1 MYTFNSL
8 FSVLVRFFLLKTVT
22 WMINHTI
29 DCIFCSRE
37 QSFGEVIISLHF
49 HIRKLLEVWVHVL
62 NPLSLP
68 SIVLAYK
75 TCSLLN
81 WPSFWVIVSF
91 LSSLASFLLKSSCMI
106 IFRFGWTYFII
117 NALFKNSKSVH
128 AFIYSMSI

>member
-1 MYTFNSL
+1 MVCFL
-8 FSVLVRFFLLKTVT
+8 FWFGFFLLKKVT

-29 DCIFCSRE
+29 DCIFCSRD
-37 QSFGEVIISLHF
+37 QYFGEIIISLHF
-49 HIRKLLEVWVHVL
+49 HIRKLLGVWGHIL

-68 SIVLAYK
+68 SIVLTYK

-81 WPSFWVIVSF
+81 WPSFWAIVSF

-117 NALFKNSKSVH
+117 IALFKIQNLFMLS
-128 AFIYSMSI
+128 FIQ